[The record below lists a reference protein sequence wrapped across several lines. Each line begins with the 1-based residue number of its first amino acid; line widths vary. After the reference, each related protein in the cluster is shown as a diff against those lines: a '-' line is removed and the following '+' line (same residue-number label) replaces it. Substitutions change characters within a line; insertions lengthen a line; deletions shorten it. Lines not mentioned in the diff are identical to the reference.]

1 MERLT
6 SQVQVR
12 LAASPLGN
20 ASGTPVFSVSRQ
32 AQADPGA
39 QVNISAAARAMAG
52 VSGLA
57 TGAQLQMFVQY
68 VGAIGGNGRSFAPF
82 SPIQNLN
89 DRYGVPDAGQV
100 ARTEAAEAALV
111 QQAAEGEVVA
121 EAPAPESNPAT
132 AVAAYQA
139 TAATTAAA
147 AGLAES
153 A

>member
-1 MERLT
+1 MERLS

-32 AQADPGA
+32 SQTEPGA
-39 QVNISAAARAMAG
+39 QVEISAAARALAG

-57 TGAQLQMFVQY
+57 TGTQLQLFVQL
-68 VGAIGGNGRSFAPF
+68 VGAVGGNGRSFAPF
-82 SPIQNLN
+82 SPIQNLS
-89 DRYGVPDAGQV
+89 DRYGVPDAGQA
-100 ARTEAAEAALV
+100 ARAEAAEAAID
-111 QQAAEGEVVA
+111 QDASQPAAGS
-121 EAPAPESNPAT
+121 APAPAA
-132 AVAAYQA
+132 AVAAYQG
-139 TAATTAAA
+139 TADAPAAS